1 MTYPL
6 NFRRIFATILMRLTS
21 CDEKRAAL
29 SSEFSMM
36 LRLILIA
43 AGN

>member
-6 NFRRIFATILMRLTS
+6 NFWRIFATILVRLTS

-29 SSEFSMM
+29 S
-36 LRLILIA
+36 
-43 AGN
+43 

>member
-6 NFRRIFATILMRLTS
+6 NFWRMFATILVRLTS

-29 SSEFSMM
+29 S
-36 LRLILIA
+36 
-43 AGN
+43 

>member
-6 NFRRIFATILMRLTS
+6 NFWRIFATILLRLTS

-29 SSEFSMM
+29 S
-36 LRLILIA
+36 
-43 AGN
+43 